1 MDFPHKLVSTRRG
14 AVVLSLLAAALAGVL
29 IVAYVREYRNSVN
42 SGSTPVTALVARTA
56 IPKGTPGKAI
66 AANGLFTVSSIASSR
81 LHEGAFSDP
90 ASLTGLVAAHDIYQG
105 QQLTSADFAAASTS
119 LASSLTGHERI
130 VSIPI
135 DSAHGLIGDIHAGD
149 HVDAYVGFNV
159 QPVAANGAAI
169 SSATRPVLR
178 LAMQN
183 IKVVSVTTEGAGIN
197 QAGNDEVTL
206 QVTDRQAADLAFA
219 SDNGKIWLS
228 LRPAVNAAA
237 SSPDLVSAETLLLGI
252 PPVTVLHSLGGKG

>member
-14 AVVLSLLAAALAGVL
+14 AIILSLLAAALAGVL
-29 IVAYVREYRNSVN
+29 IVAYVREYRSSVS

-66 AANGLFTVSSIASSR
+66 ATNGLFTVSTLPSSR
-81 LHEGAFSDP
+81 LRDGAFSDP

-105 QQLTSADFAAASTS
+105 QQLTASDFAGASTS
-119 LASSLTGHERI
+119 LASSLSGRERI

-159 QPVAANGAAI
+159 QPVTADGTPTGAA
-169 SSATRPVLR
+169 ARPVLK
-178 LAMQN
+178 LAMQDV
-183 IKVVSVTTEGAGIN
+183 KVVSVTTSGSGLN
-197 QAGNDEVTL
+197 QTGNDEVAL

-219 SDNGKIWLS
+219 SDNGKVWLS
-228 LRPAVNAAA
+228 LRPAMGAAA

-252 PPVTVLHSLGGKG
+252 PPVSVLKSLGGKG

>member
-14 AVVLSLLAAALAGVL
+14 AVILSLLAAALAGVL
-29 IVAYVREYRNSVN
+29 IVAYVHEYRNSVN

-56 IPKGTPGKAI
+56 IAKGTPGRSI
-66 AANGLFTVSSIASSR
+66 AASGLYTVSTIASSR

-90 ASLTGLVAAHDIYQG
+90 ASLAGLVAAHDIYQG
-105 QQLTSADFAAASTS
+105 QQLTASDFAAASTS
-119 LASSLTGHERI
+119 LASSLSGHERV

-149 HVDAYVGFNV
+149 HVDVYVGFNV
-159 QPVAANGAAI
+159 QPISAGGDITGAT
-169 SSATRPVLR
+169 TRPVLR

-183 IKVVSVTTEGAGIN
+183 VKVVSVSTSGTGLN
-197 QAGNDEVTL
+197 QSGTDQVTL

-219 SDNGKIWLS
+219 SDNGKVWLS
-228 LRPAVNAAA
+228 LRPAMGAAA

-252 PPVTVLHSLGGKG
+252 PPVTVLHSLGGRG